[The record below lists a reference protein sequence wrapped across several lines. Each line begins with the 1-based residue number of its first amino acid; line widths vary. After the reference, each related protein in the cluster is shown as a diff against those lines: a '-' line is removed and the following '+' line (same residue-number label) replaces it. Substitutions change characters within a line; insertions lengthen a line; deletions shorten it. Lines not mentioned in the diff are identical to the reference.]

1 MVEYIESSLDQGA
14 DNIGLVAS
22 RVKKKKAC
30 TIPKYERQATSN
42 KKRPHLV
49 SSEDNGLIHYAHSQR
64 TLSTGERS
72 TRTFDPK
79 RVSNNDRRIPR
90 KAQSGKLGNGVV
102 TSLGGGII
110 P

>member
-1 MVEYIESSLDQGA
+1 MVEYIESSLDQAAG
-14 DNIGLVAS
+14 NINLGGSLEKKEGLYD
-22 RVKKKKAC
+22 
-30 TIPKYERQATSN
+30 PKIRATSDEQQET
-42 KKRPHLV
+42 PPLV
-49 SSEDNGLIHYAHSQR
+49 SSKDSGLGHYAHSQR

-79 RVSNNDRRIPR
+79 RISNNDRRIPR

>member
-1 MVEYIESSLDQGA
+1 MVEYIESSLDQAAG
-14 DNIGLVAS
+14 NINLGGSLEKKEGLYD
-22 RVKKKKAC
+22 
-30 TIPKYERQATSN
+30 PKIRATSN

-49 SSEDNGLIHYAHSQR
+49 SSKDSGLGHYAHSQR

-79 RVSNNDRRIPR
+79 RISNNDRRIPR